1 VKIWLLDNGSIVIDH
16 AQLMW
21 NIGSGTPVR
30 IPSYGV
36 LIEHDEGLFLF
47 DTGFDLE
54 HTNAVLPFELPEQT
68 SEQTIAAQLE
78 RCGFSTD
85 DVTVLVNSHLHF
97 DHCGGN
103 KHVRKAKVVLHEKEL
118 AEAREC
124 QPFERLGYSD
134 RSWDW
139 EGARFETVSG
149 DVELAKGLWLYE
161 TPGHTIGHYS
171 ALAKPANGDRAL
183 LFAFDVVYTGEAF
196 EKGVQPGFHYD
207 PVAGVRSIQRLREL
221 AAEHDAEILFSHD
234 MDAWHGY
241 KHAPDFYELQEG

>member
-1 VKIWLLDNGSIVIDH
+1 MKIWLLNNGSIVIDH

-36 LIEHDEGLFLF
+36 LIEHDDGLFVF
-47 DTGFDLE
+47 DTGFDLD

-68 SEQTIAAQLE
+68 PDQTIPAQIG
-78 RCGFSTD
+78 RCGFSAD
-85 DVTVLVNSHLHF
+85 EVSVLVNSHLHF

-103 KHVRKAKVVLHEKEL
+103 KHIRRAKLILHEKEF
-118 AEAREC
+118 AEARDCE
-124 QPFERLGYSD
+124 PFERLGYSD

-139 EGARFETVSG
+139 DGLEIETVSG
-149 DVELAKGLWLYE
+149 DLELAKGLILYE

-171 ALAKPANGDRAL
+171 LLAKPHDGRAL
-183 LFAFDVVYTGEAF
+183 LFAFDVVYTAEAF

-207 PVAGVRSIQRLREL
+207 PVAGVRSIRRLHDL
-221 AAEHDAEILFSHD
+221 AAEHGAELVFSHD
-234 MDAWHGY
+234 MDAWNGY
-241 KHAPDFYELQEG
+241 RHAPDHYEL

>member
-16 AQLMW
+16 SQLMW
-21 NIGSGTPVR
+21 NIGCGTPVR

-47 DTGFDLE
+47 DTGFDLD

-68 SEQTIAAQLE
+68 AEQTIPAQLE
-78 RCGFSTD
+78 RCGFAPD

-103 KHVRKAKVVLHEKEL
+103 KHVLNAKAVLHEREL
-118 AEAREC
+118 AEARNCE
-124 QPFERLGYSD
+124 PFERLGYSD
-134 RSWDW
+134 KTWDR
-139 EGARFETVSG
+139 EGLQFETISG

-171 ALAKPANGDRAL
+171 LLAQPTGEGRPL
-183 LFAFDVVYTGEAF
+183 LFAFDVVYTAEAF

-207 PVAGVRSIQRLREL
+207 PVAGVRSIRRLQDL
-221 AAEHDAEILFSHD
+221 AAEHGAEIFFSHD

-241 KHAPDFYELQEG
+241 KHAPDFYEL